1 MKRTLSLVL
10 CIAMLLSLFSI
21 TGAAATAD
29 ASSLFTV
36 KASTVSNNKITYT
49 VYLNAGVSISG
60 AVIHAQYNTADLQPV
75 DASACTFEGPDGDE
89 YVNVSGVYEAGK
101 HFENANIYSIGY
113 TYGGETDYKIGSS
126 AKAFV
131 QFTFKTIN
139 SERPATKVKFYCD
152 EFASVNT
159 PDSNIASGS
168 SAPITSLS
176 SKTLGA
182 TVLANAESVN
192 GGVKVTWNA
201 TAGADNYAVYRKADG
216 ETKWSVIA
224 ENIADTSYTDTDV
237 SNNVSYTYTVRSY
250 NESGIDA
257 TYNSTKTTTYFVA
270 PSKITATTKVNSVLV
285 SWSKVTGATAYR
297 VYRRVV
303 NEDGTRSGWTTVAKT
318 VKTTS
323 FTDTVKLVSDTKYE
337 YTVRTYGNGGQS
349 ATYVLGTVNYV
360 GTPTVTVK
368 SVYGGVQIKWTEVA
382 GAVKYRVY
390 RKVAG
395 EKSYTKLVDVKSNVT
410 SYIDKKAPNNK
421 TIAYTVKAITSETT
435 GSYKGVA
442 INYLKAP
449 NATVKN
455 VSSGVQVS
463 WSKISGAK
471 QYFLYRKA
479 GNATGWTRIAKLTG
493 TSYVDKNVKSGV
505 KYTYTVKAYSG
516 SFYSAYDTTG
526 DAIYFLAKPK
536 ISSAVSSK
544 TGITIKWSK
553 SASSSGYLVYRK
565 TGSGSYQQIAKI
577 AGNTKVSYVDKTAK
591 KGITYTYAV
600 YAYKGSSKSA
610 GSGGFACKDKY

>member
-10 CIAMLLSLFSI
+10 CIAMLLSIFSI
-21 TGAAATAD
+21 AGVAATAD

-49 VYLNAGVSISG
+49 VYLKAGVTISG
-60 AVIHAQYNTADLQPV
+60 AVIHAKYNTADLQPV

-139 SERPATKVKFYCD
+139 SERPATKVEFYCD

-182 TVLANAESVN
+182 TALANAESVK

-201 TAGADNYAVYRKADG
+201 TTGADNYTVYRKAAG

-224 ENIADTSYTDTDV
+224 EGITGTSYTDTNV

-285 SWSKVTGATAYR
+285 SWSKVAGATAYR
-297 VYRRVV
+297 VYRRVI

-323 FTDTVKLVSDTKYE
+323 FTDTYKLASDTKYE
-337 YTVRTYGNGGQS
+337 YTVRTYGKGGQS
-349 ATYVLGTVNYV
+349 ATYVLGSINYV
-360 GTPTVTVK
+360 GTPVVTVK
-368 SVYGGVQIKWTEVA
+368 AVYSGVQIKWTAVA
-382 GAVKYRVY
+382 GAVKYRIY
-390 RKVAG
+390 RKLSG
-395 EKSYTKLVDVKSNVT
+395 GGYEKLVDVKSNVT
-410 SYIDKKAPNNK
+410 SYVDKKAPNNK
-421 TIAYTVKAITSETT
+421 TIAYTVKAITNEAT

-442 INYLKAP
+442 VKYLKAP
-449 NATVKN
+449 DATVTN
-455 VSSGVQVS
+455 TGSGV
-463 WSKISGAK
+463 KISWKKIPGAT
-471 QYFLYRKA
+471 QYYLYRKA
-479 GNATGWTRIAKLTG
+479 GNATSWTRIAKITG
-493 TSYVDKNVKSGV
+493 TSYVDKNVKNKT
-505 KYTYTVKAYSG
+505 KYTYTVKAYNG
-516 SFYSAYDTTG
+516 SYYSAYNTAG
-526 DAIYFLAKPK
+526 DVIYFVSTPK
-536 ISSAVSSK
+536 MGTPVSSK
-544 TGITIKWSK
+544 TGITVKWNAVSGV
-553 SASSSGYLVYRK
+553 SGYIVYRK
-565 TGSGSYQQIAKI
+565 TGSGSYSKI
-577 AGNTKVSYVDKTAK
+577 ATVKGAAQKSYVDKTAK
-591 KGITYTYAV
+591 KGVTYTYAV
-600 YAYKGSSKSA
+600 KAYYGSYTSSHYSKTI
-610 GSGGFACKDKY
+610 KDKY